1 MTHTNSKCL
10 FVGDFCLSNGELTM
24 HPYVSSMHP
33 CAKTW
38 LSEVSILYITFCYY
52 ILGRVCVPISMRD
65 VDTFDPFTVP
75 TIRFNIAL
83 DFFPNNSYYPE
94 VKAG

>member
-10 FVGDFCLSNGELTM
+10 FVGDFCLSNVL
-24 HPYVSSMHP
+24 HAPL
-33 CAKTW
+33 CKTW
-38 LSEVSILYITFCYY
+38 LREISILYITFCYY
-52 ILGRVCVPISMRD
+52 IPGRVCVPISMRD

>member
-1 MTHTNSKCL
+1 
-10 FVGDFCLSNGELTM
+10 
-24 HPYVSSMHP
+24 
-33 CAKTW
+33 
-38 LSEVSILYITFCYY
+38 
-52 ILGRVCVPISMRD
+52 MRD

>member
-1 MTHTNSKCL
+1 
-10 FVGDFCLSNGELTM
+10 
-24 HPYVSSMHP
+24 
-33 CAKTW
+33 
-38 LSEVSILYITFCYY
+38 
-52 ILGRVCVPISMRD
+52 MRD

-75 TIRFNIAL
+75 TIRFNFAL